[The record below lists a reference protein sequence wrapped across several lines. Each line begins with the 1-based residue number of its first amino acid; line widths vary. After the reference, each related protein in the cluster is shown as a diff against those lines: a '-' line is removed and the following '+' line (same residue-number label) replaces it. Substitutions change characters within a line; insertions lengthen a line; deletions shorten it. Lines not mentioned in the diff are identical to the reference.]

1 MVLNVVMLRLRDDG
15 SEYMMLRLRD
25 DGSENTGVK
34 IT

>member
-1 MVLNVVMLRLRDDG
+1 MLRLRDDG

-34 IT
+34 ITW